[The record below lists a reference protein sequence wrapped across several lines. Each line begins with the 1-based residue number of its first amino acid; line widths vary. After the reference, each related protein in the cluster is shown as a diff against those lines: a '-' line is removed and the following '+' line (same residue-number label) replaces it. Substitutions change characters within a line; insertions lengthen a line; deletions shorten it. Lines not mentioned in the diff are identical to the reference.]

1 LKDPNLRDKALKAY
15 CGSLSPYDAGAAAQW
30 AVDISDPE
38 IRTKTVT
45 NAINIWLKYDPAAAR
60 QFIISTPALDQKTK
74 EKLIHPR

>member
-1 LKDPNLRDKALKAY
+1 LNDPDLHDTALNAY

-45 NAINIWLKYDPAAAR
+45 DAIKSWLKYDPTAAR
-60 QFIISTPALDQKTK
+60 QFIFSTPALDQKTNK
-74 EKLIHPR
+74 DLLLLR